1 VIKTLVRS
9 TGAPSARSSILE
21 PVAGNVLVVGD
32 AAVVVETS
40 NPGAIACGFRAAK
53 ATLLEME
60 GKNGYAD
67 YTRWWQGAFDCND
80 PDYLKAAGRFF
91 SINAHCTDAEVDYL
105 YNLVQDQVGVP
116 AVLISRNLERVEKER
131 PALFTRLSRL
141 GIHKSLGEVNI
152 DLTKVLAGDLERP
165 G

>member
-1 VIKTLVRS
+1 
-9 TGAPSARSSILE
+9 
-21 PVAGNVLVVGD
+21 
-32 AAVVVETS
+32 
-40 NPGAIACGFRAAK
+40 
-53 ATLLEME
+53 ME

-91 SINAHCTDAEVDYL
+91 SINAHCTDTEVDYL

-141 GIHKSLGEVNI
+141 GIQKSLGEVNI
-152 DLTKVLAGDLERP
+152 DLTKVLAGDLKRP